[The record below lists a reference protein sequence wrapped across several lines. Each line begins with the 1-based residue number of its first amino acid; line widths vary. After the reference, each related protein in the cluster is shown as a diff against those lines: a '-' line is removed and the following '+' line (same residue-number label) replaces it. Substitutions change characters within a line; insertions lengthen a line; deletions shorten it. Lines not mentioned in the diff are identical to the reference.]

1 MKLYLSAH
9 QQLKGM
15 VDSGALVQQKGFKFH
30 LLHIVERV
38 ENDCQKLEWET
49 KESRVAQETS
59 QLRGDAAD
67 EDDGISPKYPNCANE
82 PFDKTHSSIL

>member
-1 MKLYLSAH
+1 MKPYLSAH

-30 LLHIVERV
+30 LLHVVERV
-38 ENDCQKLEWET
+38 ENDGQELEGET
-49 KESRVAQETS
+49 REGRVAQETS

-67 EDDGISPKYPNCANE
+67 EDDGMSPKYPSCA
-82 PFDKTHSSIL
+82 KRAV